1 MKKHFTFMIV
11 PHDAQ
16 GRLFSFKI
24 SNKVIYFLT
33 GLCLFAILIT
43 ASAVVYSAHLSRKL
57 VYYSNAIAKNKQQQ
71 KIITNYAQKT
81 EEVNKLI
88 DQLVQEE
95 NSLRKMLGMKNWK
108 SKIKLSSN
116 INLPSADQAKHNLK
130 IADAKLAERKQSFE
144 ELKGWVNTVRS
155 RFVSTPSRW
164 PIYGRIVSRYGY
176 RTYPWRGF
184 HSGVDISGRY
194 GAPIRVT
201 ASGVVKSTGW
211 IKGYGK
217 TVVVDHGY
225 GKSTLYA
232 HLSKYAVKRGD
243 KVAKGQVI
251 CYVGNTGYSTGP
263 HLHYEVKK
271 AGKAVNPVS
280 YLNLNIL
287 SASKIWRK

>member
-1 MKKHFTFMIV
+1 MIV

-16 GRLFSFKI
+16 GRSFSFKL
-24 SNKVIYFLT
+24 SNKAIYFLA
-33 GLCLFAILIT
+33 GLCVFSVLIT

-57 VYYSNAIAKNKQQQ
+57 VYYSKTIAKNKQQQ
-71 KIITNYAQKT
+71 KIIASYAQKT
-81 EEVNKLI
+81 EEVNRLI

-95 NSLRKMLGMKNWK
+95 NNLRKMLGMKNWK

-116 INLPSADQAKHNLK
+116 INLPSVDQAKHNLK
-130 IADAKLAERKQSFE
+130 MADAKLAERKQSFE
-144 ELKGWVNTVRS
+144 ELKGWVSTVRS
-155 RFVSTPSRW
+155 RFASTPSRW

-184 HSGVDISGRY
+184 HTGVDISGRY
-194 GAPIRVT
+194 GAPVRVT
-201 ASGVVKSTGW
+201 ASGVVKSVGW
-211 IKGYGK
+211 KTGYGK

-225 GKSTLYA
+225 GNSTLYA

-251 CYVGNTGYSTGP
+251 CYIGNTGYTTGA